1 MANTKFIASKLMFC
15 VENISVL
22 IPRKAHKSTWWAVL
36 ELVMVK
42 SGGTLGY
49 IKG

>member
-1 MANTKFIASKLMFC
+1 MFC
-15 VENISVL
+15 EEKISVL